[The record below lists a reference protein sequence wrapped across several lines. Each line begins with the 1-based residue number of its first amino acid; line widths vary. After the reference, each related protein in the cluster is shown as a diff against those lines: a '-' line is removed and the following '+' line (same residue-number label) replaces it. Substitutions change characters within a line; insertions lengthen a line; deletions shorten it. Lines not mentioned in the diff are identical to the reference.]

1 MHDKMQFVCRSHEE
15 NNQNQHWNEDS
26 FDLMQ
31 SKSVCLVREKIDVIA
46 RLKGE
51 VPFRYVQ
58 NLAVNCCGL
67 CHSNQMHLCTGT
79 HKTLEFKYY
88 VEPLCEIFVFRTHPN
103 AIDIKC
109 FAFIHH
115 TIWNSNHYHL
125 EMKWLRRCCCRC
137 RCCFHCRFNCHSL
150 IVCVVIVLVLK

>member
-26 FDLMQ
+26 IDLMQ
-31 SKSVCLVREKIDVIA
+31 SESVCLVRENRRHWEIKRWSA
-46 RLKGE
+46 
-51 VPFRYVQ
+51 FRYVQ

-67 CHSNQMHLCTGT
+67 CSIPIKCTPARART
-79 HKTLEFKYY
+79 TLEFKYY
-88 VEPLCEIFVFRTHPN
+88 VEPLCDIFVFRTHPN

-125 EMKWLRRCCCRC
+125 EMKWLRRCCCCC
-137 RCCFHCRFNCHSL
+137 RCHCRFNCHSL